1 MPVSLR
7 ARLALTALL
16 AAVLLP
22 AVSLRAAA
30 TIDVGDATIREAP
43 GGYAWTLANSAVS
56 ASLIVTKIG
65 IQIESIARTGGANV
79 VVARF
84 GDAGVTIDGVAA
96 IPGDRSYRYQSASA
110 ANLDGRAVLTLR
122 FVRRDR
128 PLVVERS
135 FAIAPGAPVIEAWTT
150 ITADRDLTV
159 SDPAAFAL
167 EFTPRDARWQR
178 GLETPDSEGGPFTAR
193 SRRVDDGVSETFG
206 SDTLASRQHLPWFT
220 LTGGAE
226 RVTAALAWSGTWRA
240 TLSGT
245 GTGTLVELGLGR
257 AAVPVAAG
265 RIFEGPHG
273 LMAFTSA
280 TPGDE
285 AKAMAAW
292 FAARRHGRPYPA
304 LVTYNSWFQFGIAI
318 DDALMRREMDLVAA
332 LGGELFE
339 LDAGWYPPINATDRF
354 DFTAGLGSWQ
364 VDRARFPNGLGVLSD
379 YAHARGLKFGVWVEP
394 ERVDRAT
401 VGRGA
406 GADDRVLARE
416 NGQYQ
421 AGVPNSQARW
431 GQICL
436 ATDEGWAWVRDRLFV
451 FLDEAR
457 PDYLKIDLNGWA
469 TCTRD
474 DHAHGAG
481 GGNVGHVQGY
491 YRLLDALRARYPALA
506 IENVSGGARRI
517 DPELLV
523 RTDASWVD
531 DLSHPSARVRHHQQ
545 LLSSFVPPSA
555 MLAYV
560 MAGADEP
567 LPSAIDV
574 TRMARSRMPGV
585 MGLAVDL
592 HLLRAD
598 DDDGLREAFGQF
610 KTVRALRGAAFA
622 TTLTPAVNLAGT
634 APEWDVVQH
643 TNPASGVVVVYAFR
657 NPGGARTVRVRLQ
670 GLQSARTYRAWSF
683 ESGTLGR
690 ATGAELV
697 TSGLDLDASRVTAP
711 LVVLEP
717 Q

>member
-1 MPVSLR
+1 MTVSLR
-7 ARLALTALL
+7 ARLTLTALI

-22 AVSLRAAA
+22 NVTLRAAA
-30 TIDVGDATIREAP
+30 TIDVGEATIREAP
-43 GGYAWTLANSAVS
+43 GGHAWTLANSGVS
-56 ASLIVTKIG
+56 ASVVVTKIG
-65 IQIESIARTGGANV
+65 IQVESIARTGGPNV

-84 GDAGVTIDGVAA
+84 GDVGLTIDGVPA
-96 IPGDRSYRYQSASA
+96 IPGDRTYRYESASA

-135 FAIAPGAPVIEAWTT
+135 FAIAPGAPVVEAWST

-167 EFTPRDARWQR
+167 EFTPRDAVWQR
-178 GLETPDSEGGPFTAR
+178 GLETPDSEGGPFALR
-193 SRRVDDGVSETFG
+193 SRRVDDGVTETFG

-220 LTGGAE
+220 LSGGAE

-245 GTGTLVELGLGR
+245 STGTLVELGLAR

-265 RIFEGPHG
+265 QTFEGPHG
-273 LMAFTSA
+273 LLAFTAS

-292 FAARRHGRPYPA
+292 FAARRHGRAYPA
-304 LVTYNSWFQFGIAI
+304 LVTYNSWFQFGIEI

-339 LDAGWYPPINATDRF
+339 LDAGWYPPLNATDRF

-364 VDRARFPNGLGVLSD
+364 VDRARFPNGLGALSA

-401 VGRGA
+401 LGRGA
-406 GADDRVLARE
+406 GAQDRFLARE

-436 ATDEGWAWVRDRLFV
+436 ATDEGWAWVRDRLFA

-469 TCTRD
+469 ACTRD

-491 YRLLDALRARYPALA
+491 YRLLEALRGRYPALL

-531 DLSHPSARVRHHQQ
+531 DLSHPSPRVRHHQQ

-555 MLAYV
+555 LLAYV
-560 MAGADEP
+560 MAGAGEP
-567 LPSAIDV
+567 LPSAIDLP
-574 TRMARSRMPGV
+574 RMARSRMLGV
-585 MGLAVDL
+585 MGFAADL
-592 HLLRAD
+592 HLLRAED
-598 DDDGLREAFGQF
+598 EDGLAEAFGQF
-610 KTVRALRGAAFA
+610 KTLRALRGAGFA
-622 TTLTPAVNLAGT
+622 TMLSPAVNLAGT
-634 APEWDVVQH
+634 TPDWDVVQH
-643 TNPASGVVVVYAFR
+643 TNPASGVVVVYGFR
-657 NPGGARTVRVRLQ
+657 NASGARTVRVVLH
-670 GLQSARTYRAWSF
+670 GLQATRTYRYWSF

-690 ATGAELV
+690 ASGAQLM
-697 TSGLDLDASRVTAP
+697 TTGLDLDASRVTAP
-711 LVVLEP
+711 IVIVEP